1 MNPWIGS
8 ALAALAVAVGWQQ
21 YGWQGLLFAVTII
34 VFWLL
39 LQFSRTLRVMQ
50 RAGQAPKGRIDSAVR
65 VQAKLRRGMPL
76 LEVLQVAGSLGERAG
91 PAEHQERWVWT
102 DAGEVRLTLDF
113 ERGRLATWALQR
125 PVEAGAPAGS
135 GGSGNQAAP

>member
-1 MNPWIGS
+1 MNPYIGT
-8 ALAALAVAVGWQQ
+8 ALALLALGVGWQQ
-21 YGWQGLLFAVTII
+21 YGWQGLLFAVTVI

-76 LEVLQVAGSLGERAG
+76 LEVLQLTGSLGERESSAG
-91 PAEHQERWVWT
+91 GRETWVWT
-102 DAGEVRLTLDF
+102 DAGDIRLSLAL
-113 ERGRLATWALQR
+113 ERGKLVDWSLQR
-125 PVEAGAPAGS
+125 PPAPS
-135 GGSGNQAAP
+135 GEGPPL